1 MTNSD
6 DVALRGEMLRAA
18 AEPACSRA
26 RTLVAQYRD
35 LTRTVAGTRERAA
48 ETMDRMEAER
58 QRQWAERGRS

>member
-1 MTNSD
+1 
-6 DVALRGEMLRAA
+6 MLRAA
-18 AEPACSRA
+18 AEAACSRA

-58 QRQWAERGRS
+58 QRQWPERGRS